1 MPFVCNRWR
10 NRPKAGL
17 VRYISELQKMVEDVA
32 AGFPSSKKI
41 LSGDMRKRQEERV
54 IPDGMDLMKRLSL
67 SFVKKQPPKSRET
80 GIREKARVP
89 GRPSGT

>member
-1 MPFVCNRWR
+1 MFAMQRR
-10 NRPKAGL
+10 IKQTLEEQAEGGAGL

-32 AGFPSSKKI
+32 AGFPSSKSI

-54 IPDGMDLMKRLSL
+54 TGEKAFPFLR
-67 SFVKKQPPKSRET
+67 KKQPPKSRET
-80 GIREKARVP
+80 GIREKARVS